1 LPPPQPNN
9 TILTTDQFIVFP
21 TFDEHIFN
29 LKRNISKYAPSIVK
43 SCVLINNVPYVIVA
57 NNTETNNVYVIVLD
71 EYIKT
76 LSHSLDYP
84 FTVCYACVNK
94 IYIYPI
100 YGLH

>member
-71 EYIKT
+71 EYINIQYT
-76 LSHSLDYP
+76 DYIKEIKLP
-84 FTVCYACVNK
+84 PNLCFSIFN
-94 IYIYPI
+94 YI
-100 YGLH
+100 